1 MNNRHACTATHCI
14 TSATRRS
21 GWIPT
26 SQLSALL
33 HPADPDLQPHVG
45 VAQVRPKTVLR
56 WGNHHIQRHPPD
68 HTVTR
73 RGEALLQVPSPNAKQ
88 TKARKKKKSV
98 HNPARLGLPL
108 AHSVPREKSRYDN
121 RRSRISA
128 DTLIKS
134 TTANSNEKKK
144 KKKIPMQ

>member
-1 MNNRHACTATHCI
+1 MNNGHACTATHCI

-21 GWIPT
+21 GWIQT

-73 RGEALLQVPSPNAKQ
+73 LGGSAPSGAL
-88 TKARKKKKSV
+88 TKRKTNKTKKKSV

-108 AHSVPREKSRYDN
+108 AHSQVFQEKR
-121 RRSRISA
+121 A
-128 DTLIKS
+128 A
-134 TTANSNEKKK
+134 TTIDAPEYLQTPSSSPPPQTAT
-144 KKKIPMQ
+144 KKIPMQ

>member
-21 GWIPT
+21 GWIQT

-68 HTVTR
+68 HRVTR
-73 RGEALLQVPSPNAKQ
+73 RGEALLQVPSPNAKR
-88 TKARKKKKSV
+88 TKPRKKSV
-98 HNPARLGLPL
+98 RNPARAGTPA
-108 AHSVPREKSRYDN
+108 AHSQVFQEKR
-121 RRSRISA
+121 A
-128 DTLIKS
+128 A
-134 TTANSNEKKK
+134 TTIDAPEYLQTPSSSPPPQAATKR
-144 KKKIPMQ
+144 IPMQ